1 MNTHT
6 TREGRMLERI
16 ARAVF
21 AAMEQQAFLHP
32 LTDFDSEWANRRG
45 DYLGVPVP
53 SRVDRAME
61 VARAAV
67 EAMRYEDGWD
77 EDIAIAAG
85 RRIQCA
91 PVMAIECLDEWI
103 DVILQYPNITKET
116 A

>member
-1 MNTHT
+1 
-6 TREGRMLERI
+6 MLERI

-21 AAMEQQAFLHP
+21 AAMEQQAALHP

-67 EAMRYEDGWD
+67 EAMREPSP
-77 EDIAIAAG
+77 A
-85 RRIQCA
+85 
-91 PVMAIECLDEWI
+91 VM
-103 DVILQYPNITKET
+103 DVSTMSISYDNREIMNKFVDAITKET

>member
-1 MNTHT
+1 
-6 TREGRMLERI
+6 MLERL

-67 EAMRYEDGWD
+67 EAMREPDDAMVTVMRRKADPACQPTGEWTDAEDAWCA
-77 EDIAIAAG
+77 AI
-85 RRIQCA
+85 
-91 PVMAIECLDEWI
+91 DH
-103 DVILQYPNITKET
+103 ILTEET